1 MCLANRPGFAMG
13 VNPSVRQQPTPV
25 RFGRPALSADRG
37 TPVQA
42 PATPDLTSPST
53 PPLRISQST
62 FNSPGGQSTGS
73 IANAVRSVGAAPGLN
88 GSTPAMAPSAA
99 ETAGTGPLPAPKAP
113 VPRPR
118 NTAILDAGSDGALI
132 LQQVRQGLVA
142 PVDAA
147 QRFQD
152 MLGIRDI
159 KPGNKGKL
167 TLSFG
172 EGLARAAQQR
182 AAMQREAQAARPAPA
197 VSNVPPTDAS
207 PTQRLDEVN
216 AVRTRIIDG
225 VEVLDAVGGAD
236 LTSSPHLL
244 ATSLS
249 DTLPNLD
256 VDRIEQLRGVS
267 ENDPAHF
274 NNRLVATINDA
285 ALRARAL
292 TQSSAPS
299 APGLM
304 RGALARAFG
313 MAIAAASLTGDQR
326 FIDAVLERTEGLP
339 GTGGFR
345 GLANIGRNLLA
356 ENSGAPLPARVI
368 ANQMLQVH
376 AQQLVLQAGTQVGA
390 ADPLAVFPGVGG
402 LAMSAAQRLGTGVA
416 STASRTA
423 SRGKIPPAGP
433 VANTRNAVDGVF
445 SDAGPGR
452 ASIGLPAATIPGGRT
467 HTAIIPRPF
476 SKPDLGGLFSG
487 NTIGDRSRLRSNL
500 LKDERLDL
508 KRFTGWQAHHVIPW
522 ALREHPLVKRLGM
535 NINHGHNGVPLPE
548 TSGGNL
554 SVHFGSHSEYTKA
567 FKVFLDRMRKAN
579 LQNDKLSELLAESV
593 ERTRQVLISGLPK
606 LRKDSELPRDL
617 WQKHFKRL
625 GDDLGLLP
633 N

>member
-13 VNPSVRQQPTPV
+13 VNPSVRQQPTLV
-25 RFGRPALSADRG
+25 RFGRPALSTDRG

-42 PATPDLTSPST
+42 PATPDLTSPSS
-53 PPLRISQST
+53 PPLRISPST
-62 FNSPGGQSTGS
+62 FSSPGGQSTGS
-73 IANAVRSVGAAPGLN
+73 ITDAVRSVGATPGLN
-88 GSTPAMAPSAA
+88 GSTPAMAPGAA
-99 ETAGTGPLPAPKAP
+99 KTSRTGPLPAPKAP

-152 MLGIRDI
+152 MLGSRNI

-167 TLSFG
+167 MLSFG

-182 AAMQREAQAARPAPA
+182 AAMQRAAQAARPAPA
-197 VSNVPPTDAS
+197 ASNVPPAAAS
-207 PTQRLDEVN
+207 PTQRRNEVS
-216 AVRTRIIDG
+216 AVRARIIDG

-236 LTSSPHLL
+236 LTRSPHLL

-249 DTLPNLD
+249 DTLPSLD
-256 VDRIEQLRGVS
+256 VDRIEQLRRAS
-267 ENDPAHF
+267 ENDPVQF

-313 MAIAAASLTGDQR
+313 MAIAAASVTGDQR

-390 ADPLAVFPGVGG
+390 ADPLAIFLGVGG
-402 LAMSAAQRLGTGVA
+402 SAVSAAQRLGTGVA

-423 SRGKIPPAGP
+423 PQGTALPTRPA
-433 VANTRNAVDGVF
+433 VNNRDAVNRVF
-445 SDAGPGR
+445 SNAGPGGGRVRFSGDLDPPDAVISGMRKRFPR
-452 ASIGLPAATIPGGRT
+452 ATGDTIAAARTDIPGLEQKLFDGFSPIQRRRAGKPPLVADRNIQSPYKNGGFDR
-467 HTAIIPRPF
+467 HAEEDILNSVDQAIRKAGLVADDLKGKTLSIVISRRKGVCDKCYAGLKGLSGVDTPGAIKLF
-476 SKPDLGGLFSG
+476 SKLYPTLTIRIRVAGGHPAVRNKAKIL
-487 NTIGDRSRLRSNL
+487 TVRDQ
-500 LKDERLDL
+500 E
-508 KRFTGWQAHHVIPW
+508 WIP
-522 ALREHPLVKRLGM
+522 E
-535 NINHGHNGVPLPE
+535 
-548 TSGGNL
+548 
-554 SVHFGSHSEYTKA
+554 
-567 FKVFLDRMRKAN
+567 
-579 LQNDKLSELLAESV
+579 
-593 ERTRQVLISGLPK
+593 
-606 LRKDSELPRDL
+606 
-617 WQKHFKRL
+617 
-625 GDDLGLLP
+625 
-633 N
+633 